1 MKNKN
6 IKLKRTRDFSFKLK
20 SISNYSENLKKELKR
35 ENFVEYQKYKK
46 RKSNSPDINN
56 DASEIIRK
64 IKIYLFKR
72 KNKELI
78 VIKEKK
84 KNEEEVLEFFELGH
98 LGKGAFGVC
107 YLYESV
113 DEGERCAAKII
124 EKDSLKGDRSQQNII
139 NEISLQKSFNHPKIV
154 KVKKYAED
162 DKKIY
167 ILLEL
172 CKNNTLEHLIKKRGH
187 LTEIET
193 KCYIF
198 QLIQG
203 IKYLHNK
210 NIIHR
215 NLKPSNIFLDEKLE
229 LKIGDFGLV
238 GKLNNKKKRRYSFC
252 GTPAFMAPEIIDKRK
267 RGYSLE
273 VDIWSLG
280 IIMYNLLTGQLP
292 FNGNGKEP
300 KKLYDKI
307 LYQKLEFPQSP
318 EISNVAQNL
327 LTQILEKNPKKRPGL
342 NQILYHDFFHIGT
355 FPEFLNVSTIDK
367 APSPEEIRKYM
378 PDADKNGRV
387 NKEEIVNM
395 CLYKLIVNNNIDIKY
410 EDIGTY
416 IIKHEDSIKGQKFE
430 YWVTYIHKSH
440 NGFYYYE
447 MNNNLKGIIF
457 QEDSDDDKY
466 EGVKLMLNEKT
477 QEFYVINH
485 RDYVDDIK
493 KYKVDDCPSSLK
505 GNLDDFLKYCKKFKK
520 MKEQYYKNKNSDIDD
535 DHQII
540 ENEDSNSI
548 IEQNTVSSYN
558 NIRKGNSSSSISEST
573 SSIMTENNEK
583 DNSAEEKE
591 LIYISSFSVEKYAIF
606 IVLSDNVK
614 QVKFNDRIDILISEE
629 KEIAQYV
636 DTDNNKTVLSL
647 VNIMKNSNK
656 EFAKRLKYIKKVN
669 QKELKNKINIKSERE
684 KDD

>member
-20 SISNYSENLKKELKR
+20 SISNYSENLKKELER
-35 ENFVEYQKYKK
+35 ENFVEYKKYKK
-46 RKSNSPDINN
+46 RKTKSPDINI
-56 DASEIIRK
+56 DASEIKRK
-64 IKIYLFKR
+64 AKIYLFKR
-72 KNKELI
+72 RKKKLI
-78 VIKEKK
+78 VIKEN
-84 KNEEEVLEFFELGH
+84 KNNKEEALEFFELGK
-98 LGKGAFGVC
+98 LGKGASGVC

-113 DEGERCAAKII
+113 DERERCAAKII
-124 EKDSLKGDRSQQNII
+124 EKNSLKDDRSKQNII
-139 NEISLQKSFNHPKIV
+139 NEITLQKSFDHPKIV

-172 CKNNTLEHLIKKRGH
+172 CKNNTLEHLIRKRGH

-215 NLKPSNIFLDEKLE
+215 DLKPSNIFLDDKLE
-229 LKIGDFGLV
+229 LKIGDFGFV
-238 GKLNNKKKRRYSFC
+238 GKLNNEKERRYTVC

-267 RGYSLE
+267 RGYSLD

-292 FNGNGKEP
+292 FNGNSKEP
-300 KKLYDKI
+300 NQLYDKI
-307 LYQKLEFPQSP
+307 LNQKLEFPQYP
-318 EISNVAQNL
+318 KISNVAQNL

-342 NQILYHDFFHIGT
+342 NQILYHDFFHIGI
-355 FPEFLNVSTIDK
+355 FPRFLNVSTMYK
-367 APSPEEIRKYM
+367 APTPEEIRKYM
-378 PDADKNGRV
+378 PDADENGRV
-387 NKEEIVNM
+387 NKEEIVNT
-395 CLYKLIVNNNIDIKY
+395 CLHKLIVNNNIDIKY

-430 YWVTYIHKSH
+430 HWVTYMHKSH

-457 QEDSDDDKY
+457 QQDSDDDEY

-477 QEFYVINH
+477 QEFYEINFE
-485 RDYVDDIK
+485 DNADDIK
-493 KYKVDDCPSSLK
+493 KYKIEDCPSNLK
-505 GNLDDFLKYCKKFKK
+505 ENLDDFLKYCKKFKK
-520 MKEQYYKNKNSDIDD
+520 MKEQHYKNKNSDIDD
-535 DHQII
+535 NHQII

-548 IEQNTVSSYN
+548 IEQKSLSSYS
-558 NIRKGNSSSSISEST
+558 NIEEDNSSSSISM
-573 SSIMTENNEK
+573 IENSEK
-583 DNSAEEKE
+583 DNNDDEKE
-591 LIYISSFSVEKYAIF
+591 LVYIKAFSVQKFAIF

-614 QVKFNDRIDILISEE
+614 QVKFNDGIDILISEE

-636 DTDNNKTVLSL
+636 DKDNNKTMLSL
-647 VNIMKNSNK
+647 EYIMKNSNK
-656 EFAKRLKYIKKVN
+656 DFAKRLKYIKKVN
-669 QKELKNKINIKSERE
+669 LKELKYKINTKTGKQNNE
-684 KDD
+684 

>member
-1 MKNKN
+1 MKNKY
-6 IKLKRTRDFSFKLK
+6 IKLKRTRDFSLKLK
-20 SISNYSENLKKELKR
+20 SISNYSENLKKELKK
-35 ENFVEYQKYKK
+35 ENFAEYKKYKT
-46 RKSNSPDINN
+46 RKTNSPDINN
-56 DASEIIRK
+56 DASEILRK
-64 IKIYLFKR
+64 VKIYLFKR
-72 KNKELI
+72 KKKELI
-78 VIKEKK
+78 IIKEKK
-84 KNEEEVLEFFELGH
+84 RNKEEVLEFFELGH

-113 DEGERCAAKII
+113 DGGERCAAKIV
-124 EKDSLKGDRSQQNII
+124 EKSSLTGDRSQQNII
-139 NEISLQKSFNHPKIV
+139 NEITLQKSFDHPKIV

-172 CKNNTLEHLIKKRGH
+172 CKNNTLEHLVKKRGH

-203 IKYLHNK
+203 IKYLHNR

-215 NLKPSNIFLDEKLE
+215 DLKPSNIFLDEKLE

-238 GKLNNKKKRRYSFC
+238 GKLNNEKERRYSVC
-252 GTPAFMAPEIIDKRK
+252 GTPAFMAPEIIKQNK
-267 RGYSLE
+267 KGYSLE

-292 FNGNGKEP
+292 FTGNGKDPNE
-300 KKLYDKI
+300 LYNKI
-307 LYQKLEFPQSP
+307 LNEDLKFPKFP
-318 EISNVAQNL
+318 EISNVAQDL
-327 LTQILEKNPKKRPGL
+327 LNQILEKDPKKRPGL

-355 FPEFLNVSTIDK
+355 FPEFLRVSTMDQ
-367 APSPEEIRKYM
+367 APTPAEMREYM
-378 PDADKNGRV
+378 PDADENGRV
-387 NKEEIVNM
+387 NKKVVNT

-430 YWVTYIHKSH
+430 YWVTYMHKSH

-457 QEDSDDDKY
+457 QQDPDDDKY

-477 QEFYVINH
+477 QEFYVISY
-485 RDYVDDIK
+485 RDYIDDIK
-493 KYKVDDCPSSLK
+493 KYKVDDCPLNLK

-520 MKEQYYKNKNSDIDD
+520 MKEQYYKNKNSDLDD

-540 ENEDSNSI
+540 EKEDSSSI
-548 IEQNTVSSYN
+548 IGQNTISSYS
-558 NIRKGNSSSSISEST
+558 NIKKGDSSSSISEST
-573 SSIMTENNEK
+573 SSIISEKNEK
-583 DNSAEEKE
+583 DNTDEEKE
-591 LIYISSFSVEKYAIF
+591 LIYISSFSVQKYAIF

-614 QVKFNDRIDILISEE
+614 QVKFNDGIDIFISEE

-636 DTDNNKTVLSL
+636 DKDKNKTVLSL

-669 QKELKNKINIKSERE
+669 QKELKYKINSKNEHE
-684 KDD
+684 KND